1 MTQALREH
9 HMHREYLGETTLQEV
24 MAVARVIGLFPSR
37 HEVGRVVSALRE
49 AGYHREQMIITN
61 STGDEEDHP
70 DVAIPAINL
79 KTETDQL
86 GRETRFNSYLP
97 KGFQVDR
104 GIVVA
109 VESSDKDRSNIGD
122 IMKRQ
127 GAEKI
132 TFD

>member
-1 MTQALREH
+1 M
-9 HMHREYLGETTLQEV
+9 
-24 MAVARVIGLFPSR
+24 ARVIGLFPSK

-49 AGYHREQMIITN
+49 AGYHREQMIISN
-61 STGDEEDHP
+61 STGVEEERP
-70 DVAIPAINL
+70 EVAIPSINL
-79 KTETDQL
+79 KTETDEL

-97 KGFQVDR
+97 EGFPVDR

-109 VESSDKDRSNIGD
+109 VESSDEDRSKIGD